1 MEAGTLF
8 NSGFLGSKFLWWVGQ
23 VMSDA
28 VWRENQNECKFS
40 GPEDVPGW
48 GYRYKVRILGI
59 HDQDEADIPNDQLPW
74 AQIMYPVV
82 AGSGTAGVFMT
93 SGIRQGNFVFGF
105 FLDGQDQQVP
115 VIMGILGNNGKT
127 EVPDLKQHIFA
138 PSSGFAEAH
147 DDPTKKVADNNLAT
161 EQKSPPIVN
170 GIDCVM
176 NQESIKDVKEQVNLL
191 REHAL
196 ACPNPL
202 ANTDMKGIQTA
213 VKELS
218 KDIAELQRSKSD
230 FARAAG
236 LPIVKYKK
244 TIDQLIEGRAG
255 EMSKY
260 MGGIMGRVQQY
271 TTDQYSTQL
280 QQMLKL
286 APASSGLDLRVLEV
300 AGLQG
305 ISDTFEGI
313 LGKIPSLLLS
323 ALKKAFKKKKNSS
336 PPASP
341 TAPQVDEGLP
351 NTAEIPPLPEEDY
364 YTPTPMC
371 STEEVVGEVLGS
383 TLNEILQ
390 GFDDAI
396 SPPVVGA
403 ENASS
408 AAGSSGGK
416 KGAGK
421 SPFAALAGLLQ
432 GGGLG
437 GILGGLGALKGMNF
451 DLNAAVGF
459 IDNVGAVF
467 PSKFTPQ
474 FSPNDAYTLASG
486 GMEEAKSSMQSMVE
500 SAVNK
505 KLSLDSLK
513 DQIGGLAGSLG
524 NVGDIAGNLQ
534 GLASGALPGNLQ
546 NLASGA
552 LPGNLQNLASGAL
565 PGNLQNL
572 ASGGLSDLASGGLSD
587 LASGGLSNLASG
599 GLSNVESLKGSLG
612 DVSSLSGI
620 AKDLPKFD
628 VPSVSSL
635 TSDGTTIT
643 TTTQGNVTTTTIN
656 REERISSLK
665 GEKFSE
671 DSLESIRSMRLEAVR
686 RFNNAKTRSLR
697 ARMSNLINRYNEK
710 LDLPRISVD
719 DIYNFDYKVQE

>member
-572 ASGGLSDLASGGLSD
+572 ASGGLSDLASGGLS
-587 LASGGLSNLASG
+587 NLASG

>member
-1 MEAGTLF
+1 
-8 NSGFLGSKFLWWVGQ
+8 
-23 VMSDA
+23 MSDA

-161 EQKSPPIVN
+161 EQKSPPVVN

-218 KDIAELQRSKSD
+218 KDISEMQRSKSD

-408 AAGSSGGK
+408 SAGSSGGK

-467 PSKFTPQ
+467 PSKFAPQ

-513 DQIGGLAGSLG
+513 DQIGGLAGSLP
-524 NVGDIAGNLQ
+524 NVGDLTGNLQ

-552 LPGNLQNLASGAL
+552 LPGNLQNLASG
-565 PGNLQNL
+565 
-572 ASGGLSDLASGGLSD
+572 
-587 LASGGLSNLASG
+587 

-620 AKDLPKFD
+620 AKDSPKFD
-628 VPSVSSL
+628 VPSASSL
-635 TSDGTTIT
+635 NIQADLTTIT
-643 TTTQGNVTTTTIN
+643 VDGKKYPRGLPGPNETFGGQGGSTY
-656 REERISSLK
+656 SSDQIA
-665 GEKFSE
+665 GHAEGVPF
-671 DSLESIRSMRLEAVR
+671 
-686 RFNNAKTRSLR
+686 T
-697 ARMSNLINRYNEK
+697 Y
-710 LDLPRISVD
+710 
-719 DIYNFDYKVQE
+719 VQELQSMIRRHKQRASELNIAKQTGDLGNYNNIGDIERRLNRATRGVINYKNSNPKVFAQLDATDQNYINSIS

>member
-59 HDQDEADIPNDQLPW
+59 HDQDEEDIPNDQLPW

-196 ACPNPL
+196 ACPNVE

-218 KDIAELQRSKSD
+218 KDIQELQRSKTD

-236 LPIVKYKK
+236 LPIVQYNK

-271 TTDQYSTQL
+271 TTDQYSKQL

-323 ALKKAFKKKKNSS
+323 ALKKAFKNKKNSS
-336 PPASP
+336 PSPSPAAAA
-341 TAPQVDEGLP
+341 APQVDEGVP
-351 NTAEIPPLPEEDY
+351 TTTEIPPLPEEGY
-364 YTPTPMC
+364 YSPTPMC
-371 STEEVVGEVLGS
+371 STEEVIGEVLGS

-396 SPPVVGA
+396 SPPVIGA
-403 ENASS
+403 ENAST
-408 AAGSSGGK
+408 AAGSSSGK
-416 KGAGK
+416 KGSGK
-421 SPFAALAGLLQ
+421 SPFAALSGLLQ
-432 GGGLG
+432 GGGLS

-451 DLNAAVGF
+451 DLNAAIGF

-467 PSKFTPQ
+467 PSQFKPQ
-474 FSPNDAYTLASG
+474 FSPNDAYALASG
-486 GMEEAKSSMQSMVE
+486 GIEEAKTSLQSVVQ

-505 KLSLDSLK
+505 KMSLDSLK
-513 DQIGGLAGSLG
+513 DQ
-524 NVGDIAGNLQ
+524 VQ
-534 GLASGALPGNLQ
+534 GLASGG
-546 NLASGA
+546 

-572 ASGGLSDLASGGLSD
+572 ASGGLPGNLQ
-587 LASGGLSNLASG
+587 NLASG
-599 GLSNVESLKGSLG
+599 ALPGSLG
-612 DVSSLSGI
+612 DISSLDGI
-620 AKDLPKFD
+620 AKGLPKFN
-628 VPSVSSL
+628 VPSL
-635 TSDGTTIT
+635 PKA
-643 TTTQGNVTTTTIN
+643 GNV
-656 REERISSLK
+656 K
-665 GEKFSE
+665 
-671 DSLESIRSMRLEAVR
+671 
-686 RFNNAKTRSLR
+686 
-697 ARMSNLINRYNEK
+697 YK
-710 LDLPRISVD
+710 LDGLEKTGFTLTQQDLD
-719 DIYNFDYKVQE
+719 DIAKGSDLEIF